1 MASVQMLEVSNLNV
15 SYGDSWVLFDLNL
28 TFPPNSVSI
37 IVGRNGAGKSTL
49 FKAISGF
56 LKPSSGK
63 ITLKG
68 QDINGV
74 RPYKIVRM
82 GLKYIPQ
89 DKGVF
94 SDLTVKEN
102 LELAGYATKDNNWE
116 PVFYYFPKLK
126 ELLNRKSAFL
136 SGGERQMLMI
146 GRAILGHTDIML
158 IDEPMEGLAPTIVQD
173 LVATFKQLKQ
183 NMSLVIVEQ
192 NLAVARE
199 LADQL
204 YLMKEGRVIAQ
215 ITNKSEIESLS
226 FESEL

>member
-1 MASVQMLEVSNLNV
+1 MASGQMLEVSNLNV
-15 SYGDSWVLFDLNL
+15 SYGDSWVLFDLDL
-28 TFPPNSVSI
+28 TFPANSVSV

-49 FKAISGF
+49 LKTMAGF
-56 LKPSSGK
+56 LKPSSGT

-68 QDINGV
+68 QDITGV
-74 RPYKIVRM
+74 RPFKIVRM

-94 SDLTVKEN
+94 SDLTVREN
-102 LELAGYATKDNNWE
+102 LELASYAMKDSNWE

-126 ELLNRKSAFL
+126 VLLNRKSVFL

-146 GRAILGHTDIML
+146 GRAILGKTDIL
-158 IDEPMEGLAPTIVQD
+158 LVDEPMEGLAPTIVQD
-173 LVATFKQLKQ
+173 LVTTFKQLKQ
-183 NMSLVIVEQ
+183 NKSLVIVEQ

-204 YLMKEGRVIAQ
+204 YLMKEGRVVSR
-215 ITNKSEIESLS
+215 ITNKSDIESLS

>member
-1 MASVQMLEVSNLNV
+1 MASAQMLEVANLNA
-15 SYGDSWVLFDLNL
+15 SYGESWVLFDLNL
-28 TFPPNSVSI
+28 TFLENEVTV
-37 IVGRNGAGKSTL
+37 IVGRNGAGKTTL

-56 LKPSSGK
+56 LKPSSGS
-63 ITLKG
+63 IRLRG
-68 QDINGV
+68 EDIAGV

-94 SDLTVKEN
+94 SDLTVREN
-102 LELAGYATKDNNWE
+102 LELASYAMNDYNWD

-126 ELLNRKSAFL
+126 ELLNQKSAYL

-146 GRAILGHTDIML
+146 GRAILGKSDVLL

-173 LVATFKQLKQ
+173 LVVTFKQLAKTS
-183 NMSLVIVEQ
+183 SLVIVEQ
-192 NLAVARE
+192 NLTVARE
-199 LADQL
+199 LADRL
-204 YLMKEGRVIAQ
+204 YLMKEGKVIAQ
-215 ITNKSEIESLS
+215 ITNKKDIENLS

>member
-1 MASVQMLEVSNLNV
+1 MASVQMLEVTNLNV
-15 SYGDSWVLFDLNL
+15 SYGESWVLFDLNL
-28 TFPPNSVSI
+28 TFSENEVTV
-37 IVGRNGAGKSTL
+37 IVGRNGAGKTTL

-56 LKPSSGK
+56 LKPSSGS
-63 ITLKG
+63 IRLKG
-68 QDINGV
+68 EDIAGV

-94 SDLTVKEN
+94 SDLTVREN
-102 LELAGYATKDNNWE
+102 LELASYAMKDYNWD

-126 ELLNRKSAFL
+126 ELLNQKSAYL

-146 GRAILGHTDIML
+146 GRAILGKSDILL

-173 LVATFKQLKQ
+173 LVVTFKQLAKTS
-183 NMSLVIVEQ
+183 SLVIVEQ
-192 NLAVARE
+192 NLTVARE
-199 LADQL
+199 LADRL
-204 YLMKEGRVIAQ
+204 YLMKEGKVIAQ
-215 ITNKSEIESLS
+215 IADKKDIENLS